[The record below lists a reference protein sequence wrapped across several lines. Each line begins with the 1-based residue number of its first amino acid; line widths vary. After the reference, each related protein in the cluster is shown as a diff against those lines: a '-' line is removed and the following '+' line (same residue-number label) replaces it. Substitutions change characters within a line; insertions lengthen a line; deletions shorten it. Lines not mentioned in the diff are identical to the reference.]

1 MDSVFEIKVK
11 KLAEADPRYAA
22 DAYRFVTEAVTFSV
36 NRLEAHR
43 HVTARELMEGIRDYA
58 AREYGALAREV
69 LTSWGLETASD
80 VGEIVYK
87 LIGVE
92 LLSASPGD
100 KRSDFDIDFPPA
112 PSIGEET
119 IPASLPI
126 ALPKI
131 D

>member
-11 KLAEADPRYAA
+11 KLTQADPRYNA

-58 AREYGALAREV
+58 VQEYGALAHEV
-69 LTSWGLETASD
+69 LTSWGLAMASD

-87 LIGVE
+87 LIDVE

-112 PSIGEET
+112 PPLGDNV
-119 IPASLPI
+119 IPAPLPI

>member
-11 KLAEADPRYAA
+11 ELTRTDPRYSE

-58 AREYGALAREV
+58 AQEYGALAHEV
-69 LTSWGLETASD
+69 LTSWGVATASD

-112 PSIGEET
+112 PPLGENAVP
-119 IPASLPI
+119 PALPI

>member
-11 KLAEADPRYAA
+11 ELTRADSRYSA

-43 HVTARELMEGIRDYA
+43 HVTARELMAGIRDYSVQ
-58 AREYGALAREV
+58 EYGVLAHEV
-69 LTSWGLETASD
+69 LTSWGLTTASD

-87 LIGVE
+87 LINVE

-112 PSIGEET
+112 PPIGANA
-119 IPASLPI
+119 IPAPLPI
-126 ALPKI
+126 VLPKI